1 MVSLGHKQLNIR
13 NLMIQLTQYSLED
26 YLGRER
32 LKCSSKNTRRLLEK
46 ESLESEKYWL
56 INNIQYLYMNFLF
69 ALCYSYNTTR

>member
-32 LKCSSKNTRRLLEK
+32 LKCSSENTRRLLEK
-46 ESLESEKYWL
+46 ESLESEKY
-56 INNIQYLYMNFLF
+56 
-69 ALCYSYNTTR
+69 